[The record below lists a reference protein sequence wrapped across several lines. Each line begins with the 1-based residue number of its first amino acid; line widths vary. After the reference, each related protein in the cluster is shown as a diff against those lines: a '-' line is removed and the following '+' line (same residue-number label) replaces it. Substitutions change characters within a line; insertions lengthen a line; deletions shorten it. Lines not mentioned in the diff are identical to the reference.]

1 MRVAPLVRFQL
12 IVFLACTVTAAAR
25 AEDKPAVNLK
35 MGMLQGMFKDIQPA
49 MVQALSKPFRELV
62 FKQTGFTGDVDLCPD
77 AMTLIEKLKEKKL
90 QIGVFHGHE
99 FAWAQKKCP
108 DLLPIVVTIPPGG
121 KAQSMIVVNQDCKA
135 TTVADLADEPITLP
149 RGTKAYSFV
158 FMDKC
163 RLGLGKT
170 IAKPV
175 TKVGMTTEDLLNAVV
190 LGEVAA
196 ALVDASTLDGY
207 QTLQPGA
214 FKQLKILAKS
224 EVFPSAVVAYRK
236 GSISEDDAA
245 KLRKGLAT
253 ANQNPSGKLLMT
265 LWNLKG
271 LEEPPAD
278 YQQKLDAI
286 LKAYPAPEAK

>member
-1 MRVAPLVRFQL
+1 MRVRFPLALILLLAPAVG
-12 IVFLACTVTAAAR
+12 VR
-25 AEDKPAVNLK
+25 AEDKPVDLK
-35 MGMLQGMFKDIQPA
+35 MGMLQGMFRDIQPA
-49 MVQALSKPFRELV
+49 MVQVLSKPFRELV
-62 FKQTGFTGDVDLCPD
+62 FKQTGFTGDVDICPD
-77 AMTLIEKLKEKKL
+77 AMNLVEKLKDRKL

-108 DLLPIVVTIPPGG
+108 DLVAIVITIPPGG
-121 KAQSMIVVNQDCKA
+121 KAQSMIVVNLDCKA
-135 TTVADLADEPITLP
+135 MSVADLVEDPVTLP
-149 RGTKAYSFV
+149 RGAKAYSLLFLE
-158 FMDKC
+158 KC
-163 RLGLGKT
+163 RMGLGKSV
-170 IAKPV
+170 AKPV
-175 TKVGMTTEDLLNAVV
+175 TKIGMTTEDLLNAVV

-207 QTLQPGA
+207 KTLQPGA
-214 FKQLKILAKS
+214 FKQLKILKQS
-224 EVFPSAVVAYRK
+224 EMFPPAVVAYRK

-245 KLRKGLAT
+245 KIRKGLST

-286 LKAYPAPEAK
+286 LKAYPAPETK